1 MLGVFKAKPEGVYM
15 FAIYMGVWCLFQ
27 GKFREPWL
35 NLGAA
40 DCCLFVAVAMHI
52 LTSSAAYNLSFINV
66 SICVLLYERKTFQK
80 PTLQQSHMNV
90 ITVSIH
96 PKESLFQHLQNFCK
110 AHEIKSGVLFNM
122 KEFRSLLM
130 QW

>member
-1 MLGVFKAKPEGVYM
+1 MVPLSRKVQSTLAESRCSRLLFVMIAVY
-15 FAIYMGVWCLFQ
+15 AGVWCLFE

-40 DCCLFVAVAMHI
+40 DCCLFVAMHI
-52 LTSSAAYNLSFINV
+52 LTSSAAYNLSFIHV

-80 PTLQQSHMNV
+80 TTLQQSHMNV

-96 PKESLFQHLQNFCK
+96 PKESLFQHLQNFPR
-110 AHEIKSGVLFNM
+110 LM
-122 KEFRSLLM
+122 KLSLEFCSI
-130 QW
+130 